1 MLTGW
6 PVFVYVRESSES
18 YVGRMARLRVCACS
32 VCGSTARSI
41 TSLHCK
47 DYVLAELETDRYYSL
62 TKHFVYT
69 PRLADQ
75 GKHVSL
81 LALTCV
87 RPSIRLLLCSL
98 LPTRSLP
105 LFLNSVF
112 HRPRARHIV
121 SPHHLTS
128 RSLTSVRKGKDEG

>member
-18 YVGRMARLRVCACS
+18 YVGRMARLHICACS

-47 DYVLAELETDRYYSL
+47 DYVLAKLETDRYYHLLS
-62 TKHFVYT
+62 TS
-69 PRLADQ
+69 RLADQ

-87 RPSIRLLLCSL
+87 RLSIRLLLCSL